1 MIERMQAM
9 EAMQTTEQH
18 LENNSLAAKG
28 NRQDNNTK
36 WKIITI
42 ITSVLAICG
51 IVFGVCA
58 MVNVLQQNQQ
68 IQSLK
73 SQLEE
78 CGLVDI
84 EECGLVDIEEYGQGT
99 VPDGYIAVFHGG
111 GAEVT
116 RETYIYKE
124 DNDQANYGFT
134 YINTETIWGI
144 NPENATTKIL
154 KRGSFDWTDGAFTV
168 AEENNAYTYVT
179 TPNSNQ
185 VYTIE
190 EFMSRFL
197 MN

>member
-1 MIERMQAM
+1 MQAM

-51 IVFGVCA
+51 IVFSVCA
-58 MVNVLQQNQQ
+58 MVYISQQDQQ
-68 IQSLK
+68 IHFLM

-84 EECGLVDIEEYGQGT
+84 EEYDQGT